1 MKDSYIF
8 FYTAVLTA
16 AVAALLSAAA
26 LVLQPFQ
33 QANINNEKMMNILQA
48 ADVQGVNADNAKQLF
63 DESCVKMMLVNAN
76 GEVTEECAES
86 DMTEC
91 KAFGLNL
98 KEQLYKKENGKDFVL
113 PIMVINN
120 GKEEVNVL
128 PLEGAGLWGAIWG
141 YIGMTSDFQNV
152 VGVVFD
158 HKSETPGLG
167 AEITTDKFRSQFQG
181 KTIFSNGEF
190 VSVDVVKGGV
200 AKLSADLQKHSVDAI
215 SGGTITSQGVNNMIE
230 NVLGS
235 YLPYIEKQ

>member
-1 MKDSYIF
+1 M
-8 FYTAVLTA
+8 
-16 AVAALLSAAA
+16 
-26 LVLQPFQ
+26 
-33 QANINNEKMMNILQA
+33 
-48 ADVQGVNADNAKQLF
+48 
-63 DESCVKMMLVNAN
+63 
-76 GEVTEECAES
+76 
-86 DMTEC
+86 
-91 KAFGLNL
+91 NL
-98 KEQLYKKENGKDFVL
+98 KDELYKRDNGQDFVL
-113 PIMVINN
+113 PIIVINN
-120 GKEEVNVL
+120 GKENVNVL
-128 PLEGAGLWGAIWG
+128 PLQGAGLWGPIWG

-190 VSVDVVKGGV
+190 VSVKVVKGGV
-200 AKLSADLQKHSVDAI
+200 AKLAADLQTYSVDAI

>member
-1 MKDSYIF
+1 MKDRYIF
-8 FYTAVLTA
+8 TYIIILTVI
-16 AVAALLSAAA
+16 VAALLSAAA
-26 LVLQPFQ
+26 MVLQPYQ

-48 ADVQGVNADNAKQLF
+48 ADVNVEGANVQELF
-63 DESCVKMMLVNAN
+63 DKDCVKMMLIDNK
-76 GEVTEECAES
+76 GEVVDSCTENYTS
-86 DMTEC
+86 F
-91 KAFGLNL
+91 KAFTMNL
-98 KEQLYKKENGKDFVL
+98 KDELYKRDNGQEFVL
-113 PIMVINN
+113 PVIVINN
-120 GKEEVNVL
+120 GKENVNVI
-128 PLEGAGLWGAIWG
+128 PLEGAGLWGPIWG

-181 KTIFSNGEF
+181 KTIFSDGEF
-190 VSVDVVKGGV
+190 VSIDVVKGGV
-200 AKLSADLQKHSVDAI
+200 ANMAADLQKHSVDAI

>member
-1 MKDSYIF
+1 MKDRYIF
-8 FYTAVLTA
+8 FYITVLTVI
-16 AVAALLSAAA
+16 VAALLSAAA
-26 LVLQPFQ
+26 LVLQPYQ
-33 QANINNEKMMNILQA
+33 QDNIDNEKMMNILQA
-48 ADVQGVNADNAKQLF
+48 ANVNVEKDANVQELF
-63 DESCVKMMLVNAN
+63 NNDCVKMMLIDNKGEVVDSCTSGYRDFRAFTMNLKDELYYKAN
-76 GEVTEECAES
+76 GE
-86 DMTEC
+86 
-91 KAFGLNL
+91 
-98 KEQLYKKENGKDFVL
+98 DFVL
-113 PIMVINN
+113 PIIVINN

-128 PLEGAGLWGAIWG
+128 PLQGAGLWGPIWG

-167 AEITTDKFRSQFQG
+167 AEITTERFRSQFQG
-181 KTIFSNGEF
+181 KTIFSDGKF

-200 AKLSADLQKHSVDAI
+200 ANLAADLQKHSVDAI

>member
-1 MKDSYIF
+1 MKDRYIF
-8 FYTAVLTA
+8 FYITVLTA
-16 AVAALLSAAA
+16 VVALLLSVAALL
-26 LVLQPFQ
+26 LQSYQ
-33 QANINNEKMMNILQA
+33 EANINNEKMMNILQA
-48 ADVQGVNADNAKQLF
+48 ADVNVEGANVQDLF
-63 DESCVKMMLVNAN
+63 NKDCVKMMLVNGN
-76 GEVTEECAES
+76 GEVVKETTENYQKFE
-86 DMTEC
+86 
-91 KAFGLNL
+91 AFTMNL
-98 KEQLYKKENGKDFVL
+98 KDELYKRDNGQDFVL
-113 PIMVINN
+113 PVIVINN

-128 PLEGAGLWGAIWG
+128 PLQGAGLWGPIWG

-190 VSVDVVKGGV
+190 VSVKVVKGGV
-200 AKLSADLQKHSVDAI
+200 AKLAADLQTYSVDAI

>member
-1 MKDSYIF
+1 MKDRYIF
-8 FYTAVLTA
+8 TYIIILTVI
-16 AVAALLSAAA
+16 VAALLSAAA
-26 LVLQPFQ
+26 MVLQPYQ

-48 ADVQGVNADNAKQLF
+48 ADVNIEEGANVQELF
-63 DESCVKMMLVNAN
+63 DKDCVKMMLIDNK
-76 GEVTEECAES
+76 GEVVDSCTENYTS
-86 DMTEC
+86 F
-91 KAFGLNL
+91 KAFTMNL
-98 KEQLYKKENGKDFVL
+98 KDELYKRDNGQDFVL
-113 PIMVINN
+113 PVIVINN
-120 GKEEVNVL
+120 GEENVNVI
-128 PLEGAGLWGAIWG
+128 PLEGAGLWGPIWG

-181 KTIFSNGEF
+181 KTIFSDGEF
-190 VSVDVVKGGV
+190 VSIDVVKGGV
-200 AKLSADLQKHSVDAI
+200 ANMAADLQKHSVDAI